1 MTITLTAAPSSRP
14 ARPQPTRLQAYRD
27 DGPLAAAFGK
37 LTQGRLIPLPGTVLA
52 AATTAALLV
61 VAGGQERTIPLLYAP
76 LLALLLMGPS
86 AQHPHLGRLDWLVPP
101 LMRGIEY
108 GYLAVLG
115 FAQDVSAPVIY
126 VLLAVL
132 AYHHYDTVY
141 RTRQRLWPREWVFAA
156 GLGWEGRMFI
166 AAFAGLFGQLA
177 AAYAVLAVYL
187 GLLFGVES
195 VTAWVKAGR
204 GNGAQVN
211 LEEETDDETDQA
223 GREAG

>member
-1 MTITLTAAPSSRP
+1 MTIPLTAAPSSP
-14 ARPQPTRLQAYRD
+14 SARPQPTRLQAYRD
-27 DGPLAAAFGK
+27 DGPLANAFGR
-37 LTQGRLIPLPGTVLA
+37 LAQGRLIPLPGVLLA
-52 AATTAALLV
+52 AVTTAVLLV
-61 VAGGQERTIPLLYAP
+61 VAGGDERTLPLLYPP
-76 LLALLLMGPS
+76 LLALLLVGPS
-86 AQHPHLGRLDWLVPP
+86 ALHPHLGRLDWLVPP

-108 GYLAVLG
+108 GYLAALG
-115 FAQDVSAPVIY
+115 FAQDVPAPVIY

-177 AAYAVLAVYL
+177 PAYLVLAGYL

-204 GNGAQVN
+204 ENGAQVD

-223 GREAG
+223 GQEAG